1 MTVPYDK
8 LDPNI
13 RKVVKWLN
21 DNGFGTVESHDGEH
35 KFKDLTEPE
44 ITDLEC
50 EGVPH
55 FPMVVIQ
62 VEDPDRLI
70 AETERL
76 FDYVQDIVGEVF
88 PWIDDGENPD
98 MAIRAEYDPTD
109 KRALI
114 RISQLSDDW
123 FDPFDKMEDLPNG

>member
-21 DNGFGTVESHDGEH
+21 DNGFMTVESHDGDH
-35 KFKDLTEPE
+35 KFEGKTDGE

-50 EGVPH
+50 DGIPH
-55 FPMVVIQ
+55 FPIVTILVQ
-62 VEDPDRLI
+62 DPERLVS
-70 AETERL
+70 ETERL
-76 FDYVQDIVGEVF
+76 FEHVEGIVGEVF
-88 PWIDDGENPD
+88 PWVEGVDTGD
-98 MAIRAEYDPTD
+98 MAIRAEYDPVD

-123 FDPFDKMEDLPNG
+123 FDPYGKMGVPS

>member
-1 MTVPYDK
+1 MSDVPYDK

-21 DNGFGTVESHDGEH
+21 DNGFMTIESHDGEY
-35 KFKDLTEPE
+35 KFKGKTDGE

-62 VEDPDRLI
+62 VLEPERLVE
-70 AETERL
+70 ETERL
-76 FDYVQDIVGEVF
+76 YGRVEAIVGEVF

-109 KRALI
+109 RRALI
-114 RISQLSDDW
+114 RLSQLSDDW
-123 FDPFDKMEDLPNG
+123 FDPYDKMENPS

>member
-1 MTVPYDK
+1 MSVPYK
-8 LDPNI
+8 ELDPNI

-21 DNGFGTVESHDGEH
+21 DNGFGTVESHDGKH
-35 KFKDLTEPE
+35 KFKGKSDGE

-62 VEDPDRLI
+62 VEDPDQLI

-76 FDYVQDIVGEVF
+76 AGHVEEIVGEIF
-88 PWIDDGENPD
+88 PWIDDGSNPD
-98 MAIRAEYDPTD
+98 MAILAEYDPTD

-123 FDPFDKMEDLPNG
+123 FDPYDKMEDPS

>member
-1 MTVPYDK
+1 MTDPYDK

-35 KFKDLTEPE
+35 KFKGKSDEE
-44 ITDLEC
+44 IADLEC
-50 EGVPH
+50 ERIPH
-55 FPMVVIQ
+55 FPIVV
-62 VEDPDRLI
+62 VEIPEPERLVE
-70 AETERL
+70 ETERL
-76 FDYVQDIVGEVF
+76 YGHVEDIVGAVF
-88 PWIDDGENPD
+88 PWIDDGGNPD
-98 MAIRAEYDPTD
+98 MAIRAEYDPTN

-123 FDPFDKMEDLPNG
+123 FDPYDKMEDPS